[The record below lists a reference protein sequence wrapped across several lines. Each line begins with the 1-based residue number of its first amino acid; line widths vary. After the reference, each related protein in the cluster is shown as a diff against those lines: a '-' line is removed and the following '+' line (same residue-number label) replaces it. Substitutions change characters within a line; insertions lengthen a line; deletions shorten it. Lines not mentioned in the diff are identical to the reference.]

1 MKPRCA
7 ALGGSL
13 VVLVV
18 LLWSAGAAARDLR
31 LSNGTDVPVTV
42 HAADGPLLFLWLP
55 SGYGSQSAEAPLA
68 RELARR
74 GIEVWQADV
83 LEGRLLPPLESS
95 LEQVPAED
103 VALLI
108 DAAAKTGKRV
118 LLVAAA
124 RAGLLALAGGQHW
137 LAQRPRTPQQ
147 LAGVILLHP
156 NLYVG
161 PPAPGREAEYHARV
175 AQNRLPVFI
184 FQPEQSPWRWRL
196 APTRAEL
203 EKGGAAVY
211 TWLLTDVRDRFYFR
225 PDATGGEAVASRR
238 LAGMLRAAAGQLA
251 ATAQAPMNTR
261 PAVAA
266 NQRVAGTRG
275 LQVYRGDPVP
285 PPLALATLDGR
296 RLDLAALRGKVVLVN
311 FWASWC
317 PPCVHEMP
325 SMQRLKDKLAGRP
338 FEILAVNMGESERE
352 VRVFLRDRVRVDFPI
367 PMDRDGRAL
376 KAWKVFVF
384 PTSFVL
390 DAEGHIRLGVFGEVE
405 WDSPEVMAPILGL
418 MPRS

>member
-1 MKPRCA
+1 MKRLRTAIGC
-7 ALGGSL
+7 SL
-13 VVLVV
+13 VA
-18 LLWSAGAAARDLR
+18 LLSSTASVARDLR
-31 LSNGTDVPVTV
+31 LPNGADVPVTV
-42 HAADGPLLFLWLP
+42 HAAVGPLLFLWLP

-103 VALLI
+103 IALLI

-124 RAGLLALAGGQHW
+124 RAGQLALAGGRHW
-137 LAQRPRTPQQ
+137 LANRRRAPER

-161 PPAPGREAEYHARV
+161 PPPPGREADYHASV

-203 EKGGAAVY
+203 EKGGAPVY
-211 TWLLTDVRDRFYFR
+211 SWLLTDVRDRFYFR
-225 PDATGGEAVASRR
+225 PDATAGEAVASRR
-238 LAGMLRAAAGQLA
+238 LAAMLHAAAGQLA
-251 ATAQAPMNTR
+251 VTAQAPASPR
-261 PAVAA
+261 PAVATGKSA
-266 NQRVAGTRG
+266 AGTRG
-275 LQVYRGDPVP
+275 LQAYRGDPVP
-285 PPLALATLDGR
+285 PPLALTALDGR
-296 RLDLAALRGKVVLVN
+296 RIDLRALRGKVVLVN

-325 SMQRLKDKLAGRP
+325 SMQRLKDRLAGRP

-352 VRVFLRDRVRVDFPI
+352 VRAFLRDRVRVDFPI

-376 KAWKVFVF
+376 RAWKVFVF

-390 DAEGHIRLGVFGEVE
+390 DAEGRIRLGVFGEVE
-405 WDSPEVMAPILGL
+405 WDSPAVVNPILDL
-418 MPRS
+418 MPES

>member
-1 MKPRCA
+1 MKQPRSMVEF
-7 ALGGSL
+7 SL
-13 VVLVV
+13 AVLAM
-18 LLWSAGAAARDLR
+18 LLWSASSAARDLR
-31 LSNGTDVPVTV
+31 LPNGVDVPVTV
-42 HAADGPLLFLWLP
+42 HAATGSLLFLWLP

-118 LLVAAA
+118 LLVASA
-124 RAGLLALAGGQHW
+124 RASLLALAAGQHW
-137 LAQRPRTPQQ
+137 LANRPRTPEQ

-161 PPAPGREAEYHARV
+161 PPAPGRDAEYHAGV
-175 AQNRLPVFI
+175 ARNRLPVFI

-203 EKGGAAVY
+203 EKSGAAVY
-211 TWLLTDVRDRFYFR
+211 SWLLTDVRDRFYFR
-225 PDATGGEAVASRR
+225 PDATEGESIASRR
-238 LAGMLRAAAGQLA
+238 LAVMLHAAAGQLA
-251 ATAQAPMNTR
+251 ATALAAASTR
-261 PAVAA
+261 PAQAA
-266 NQRVAGTRG
+266 GKSTAGARG
-275 LQVYRGDPVP
+275 LQAYRGDPAP
-285 PPLALATLDGR
+285 PPLALTTLDGR
-296 RLDLAALRGKVVLVN
+296 RVDLQALRGKVVLVN

-352 VRVFLRDRVRVDFPI
+352 VRAFLRDRVQVDFPI

-376 KAWKVFVF
+376 RDWRVFVF

-390 DAEGHIRLGVFGEVE
+390 DADGRIRLGVFGEIE
-405 WDSPEVMAPILGL
+405 WDLPEVVTPILGL
-418 MPRS
+418 MPKS